1 VSEESVDDLE
11 DKVAPLNPNNII
23 NLEEEEKEKTPE
35 FQKNE

>member
-11 DKVAPLNPNNII
+11 DKVAPLNPDNII
-23 NLEEEEKEKTPE
+23 NLEEEKEKTPE

>member
-11 DKVAPLNPNNII
+11 DKVAPLNSDNII
-23 NLEEEEKEKTPE
+23 NLEEEEKKKTPE